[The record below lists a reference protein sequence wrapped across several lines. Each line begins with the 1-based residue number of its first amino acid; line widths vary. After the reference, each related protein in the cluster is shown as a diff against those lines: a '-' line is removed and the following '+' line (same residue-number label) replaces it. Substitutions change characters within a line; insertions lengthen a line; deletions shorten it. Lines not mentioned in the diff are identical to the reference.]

1 MSGPSRPSEPAPPI
15 KGPTPCEGPSPFE
28 EPAPFEGPRFLVDRM
43 LGPLVRYLRFMG
55 YDTLAATE
63 LGPGG
68 PREDSEL
75 LRLAAREERVLLTR
89 DRELA
94 GRGGVLVSGDDVI
107 EQVAALARA
116 GLVEPVLRLDRCSR
130 CNTPLR
136 PARPDEL
143 AAVPYLPEDRGSR
156 VFYRCDA
163 CDRIYWA
170 GSHADRLAER
180 LDRISRATE

>member
-1 MSGPSRPSEPAPPI
+1 M
-15 KGPTPCEGPSPFE
+15 
-28 EPAPFEGPRFLVDRM
+28 DRM

-68 PREDSEL
+68 PREDSGL
-75 LRLAAREERVLLTR
+75 LRLAAHEGRILLTR

-94 GRGGVLVSGDDVI
+94 GRGGVLVSGDDVL
-107 EQVAALARA
+107 EQVAALARC
-116 GLVEPVLRLDRCSR
+116 RSR
-130 CNTPLR
+130 R
-136 PARPDEL
+136 ARAQARPL
-143 AAVPYLPEDRGSR
+143 LVLQHPPPPGRTGRARGGPVSPRRPGGR

-163 CDRIYWA
+163 CGRIYWA

-180 LDRISRATE
+180 LDRINRTTE